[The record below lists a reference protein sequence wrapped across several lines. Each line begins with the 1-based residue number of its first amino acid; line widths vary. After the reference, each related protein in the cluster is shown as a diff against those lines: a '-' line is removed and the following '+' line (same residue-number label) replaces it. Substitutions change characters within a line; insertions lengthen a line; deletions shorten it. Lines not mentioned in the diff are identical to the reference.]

1 MFIILQVG
9 APSRLL
15 PPPPR
20 VWPHPIF
27 TLYTV
32 YVQLIGIPPGWGYGH
47 MLLQKIAAESNTLS
61 YGAINLMFNYL
72 SFVFLCIF
80 LLFCSLEGWKIV
92 YLSMLLHFN
101 YCLKGSI
108 LKAELS
114 NQVWNMKAKV
124 GLKANTLICL
134 TLPWVAPKERQTRPF

>member
-27 TLYTV
+27 TLYTI

-80 LLFCSLEGWKIV
+80 SSVLSPFRLKNYIFKYVITLQLLLKRFNFESRAFKPSLKYESQSWFESQYFDLFDFTLGGPEGK
-92 YLSMLLHFN
+92 
-101 YCLKGSI
+101 
-108 LKAELS
+108 S
-114 NQVWNMKAKV
+114 N
-124 GLKANTLICL
+124 
-134 TLPWVAPKERQTRPF
+134 